1 MSVIGPRPG
10 LWNQDILTAERD
22 KYNANDVKP
31 GLTGWAQINGRDEIE
46 ISEKAKKDRIN
57 NWIVRLYD
65 QYILLTEQMND
76 YIIANITH
84 KQKCMHMIYELLSE
98 LQPDGYLVLG
108 DTNSCL
114 SAISAKRLHIPLF
127 QTLGSDPM
135 KKLDVQ
141 DQVIPDNV
149 VLHGLK
155 QRNGK
160 FIVRIF
166 GVNDNPKEN
175 RLFGRDLDELEDT
188 LGVRFWEEN
197 GQAHTLW
204 SAALYQEA
212 DTIREATDAALEL
225 YEIVTGGKDFDRS
238 LWTAA
243 SHKSLCAGFNEA
255 DPDAIIAWNKRM
267 ADLVTMDGIAKAIR
281 DQVPAGSIR
290 KLQSLT
296 KIQKEWLRKR
306 LRKADFGEKMRLHY
320 YLGVIL
326 EDENEV
332 QECFRIIQSEVL
344 EATIKSLAYN
354 EQARIVTDHHTVR
367 LPLRVNWGG
376 GWSDTPPYCNEK
388 GGTVLN
394 AAILLNGEKPVEVT
408 LERIPE
414 QKVVFDSA

>member
-1 MSVIGPRPG
+1 MIIEYNSVLSSRASVGKDCYLEVSYVHGNSRIGSHSV
-10 LWNQDILTAERD
+10 L
-22 KYNANDVKP
+22 
-31 GLTGWAQINGRDEIE
+31 
-46 ISEKAKKDRIN
+46 S
-57 NWIVRLYD
+57 
-65 QYILLTEQMND
+65 YI
-76 YIIANITH
+76 
-84 KQKCMHMIYELLSE
+84 
-98 LQPDGYLVLG
+98 
-108 DTNSCL
+108 
-114 SAISAKRLHIPLF
+114 
-127 QTLGSDPM
+127 
-135 KKLDVQ
+135 DVQ
-141 DQVIPDNV
+141 DQTIPDNV

-204 SAALYQEA
+204 SAGLYQEA

-344 EATIKSLAYN
+344 EERRHTIMMEKNAKIYVAGHRGMVGSAIVRELQRQGYTN
-354 EQARIVTDHHTVR
+354 IVTRTHKELDLTRQDAV
-367 LPLRVNWGG
+367 
-376 GWSDTPPYCNEK
+376 EK
-388 GGTVLN
+388 FF
-394 AAILLNGEKPVEVT
+394 AAEKPEYVFLAAAKVGGIVANQNALADFMYDNMI
-408 LERIPE
+408 LEIIVPKNSSS
-414 QKVVFDSA
+414 QVLWLHWNSNQ

>member
-1 MSVIGPRPG
+1 
-10 LWNQDILTAERD
+10 
-22 KYNANDVKP
+22 
-31 GLTGWAQINGRDEIE
+31 
-46 ISEKAKKDRIN
+46 
-57 NWIVRLYD
+57 
-65 QYILLTEQMND
+65 
-76 YIIANITH
+76 
-84 KQKCMHMIYELLSE
+84 MIYELLSE

-166 GVNDNPKEN
+166 GVNDNPKEK

-212 DTIREATDAALEL
+212 DTIWEATDAALEL
-225 YEIVTGGKDFDRS
+225 YEIVTGRKDFDRS
-238 LWTAA
+238 LWTAT

-267 ADLVTMDGIAKAIR
+267 ADLVIMDGIAKAIR

-296 KIQKEWLRKR
+296 KIQKEWL
-306 LRKADFGEKMRLHY
+306 E
-320 YLGVIL
+320 
-326 EDENEV
+326 
-332 QECFRIIQSEVL
+332 
-344 EATIKSLAYN
+344 
-354 EQARIVTDHHTVR
+354 
-367 LPLRVNWGG
+367 
-376 GWSDTPPYCNEK
+376 
-388 GGTVLN
+388 
-394 AAILLNGEKPVEVT
+394 
-408 LERIPE
+408 
-414 QKVVFDSA
+414 

>member
-1 MSVIGPRPG
+1 
-10 LWNQDILTAERD
+10 
-22 KYNANDVKP
+22 
-31 GLTGWAQINGRDEIE
+31 
-46 ISEKAKKDRIN
+46 
-57 NWIVRLYD
+57 
-65 QYILLTEQMND
+65 
-76 YIIANITH
+76 
-84 KQKCMHMIYELLSE
+84 MIYELLSE

-296 KIQKEWLRKR
+296 KIQKEWLKKR

>member
-1 MSVIGPRPG
+1 MGSSIRSDVSGYNSVLSSRASVGKDCYLEVSYVHGNSRIGSHSV
-10 LWNQDILTAERD
+10 L
-22 KYNANDVKP
+22 
-31 GLTGWAQINGRDEIE
+31 
-46 ISEKAKKDRIN
+46 S
-57 NWIVRLYD
+57 
-65 QYILLTEQMND
+65 YI
-76 YIIANITH
+76 
-84 KQKCMHMIYELLSE
+84 
-98 LQPDGYLVLG
+98 
-108 DTNSCL
+108 
-114 SAISAKRLHIPLF
+114 
-127 QTLGSDPM
+127 
-135 KKLDVQ
+135 DVQ

-281 DQVPAGSIR
+281 DRVPAGNIR

>member
-1 MSVIGPRPG
+1 M
-10 LWNQDILTAERD
+10 
-22 KYNANDVKP
+22 
-31 GLTGWAQINGRDEIE
+31 
-46 ISEKAKKDRIN
+46 
-57 NWIVRLYD
+57 
-65 QYILLTEQMND
+65 
-76 YIIANITH
+76 
-84 KQKCMHMIYELLSE
+84 
-98 LQPDGYLVLG
+98 
-108 DTNSCL
+108 
-114 SAISAKRLHIPLF
+114 
-127 QTLGSDPM
+127 
-135 KKLDVQ
+135 Q

-166 GVNDNPKEN
+166 GVNDNPKEK

-212 DTIREATDAALEL
+212 DTIREATDATLEL

-281 DQVPAGSIR
+281 DRVPAGNIR

-306 LRKADFGEKMRLHY
+306 LRKADFGEKC
-320 YLGVIL
+320 V
-326 EDENEV
+326 
-332 QECFRIIQSEVL
+332 CIIIWE
-344 EATIKSLAYN
+344 
-354 EQARIVTDHHTVR
+354 
-367 LPLRVNWGG
+367 
-376 GWSDTPPYCNEK
+376 
-388 GGTVLN
+388 
-394 AAILLNGEKPVEVT
+394 
-408 LERIPE
+408 
-414 QKVVFDSA
+414 